1 MFTVRQH
8 IYSNILLLL
17 TFIRIES
24 TYLTINLRFECD
36 SNYHSSYSSPFIL
49 FFLKI
54 SLELQS
60 KLICRF
66 NTDFTEHTS
75 SMIELILLDP
85 ALNTK
90 HQLRRVTLH
99 LSSRHTNILLSAI
112 CKVSGSVFIL
122 ELI

>member
-1 MFTVRQH
+1 MTQTTIPVIVR
-8 IYSNILLLL
+8 LLS
-17 TFIRIES
+17 F
-24 TYLTINLRFECD
+24 
-36 SNYHSSYSSPFIL
+36 
-49 FFLKI
+49 FFLI
-54 SLELQS
+54 SLKRQS

-90 HQLRRVTLH
+90 HQLQRVTLH
-99 LSSRHTNILLSAI
+99 LPSCHTNILLSAV